1 MITKV
6 KKIKSPYQ
14 SLIFSTLLGILAS
27 GVIGFLVISTW
38 KINQRRAELTARI
51 EALKKEIQ
59 ILEEKNAALKA
70 GITQTESE
78 DYWKEKL
85 YQQGYVEKG
94 EKQVVV
100 LPPKGSEEEK
110 TEQEK
115 TLWQKFLD
123 PVRSFFEGL

>member
-1 MITKV
+1 MKRIRKE
-6 KKIKSPYQ
+6 SPYQ
-14 SLIFSTLLGILAS
+14 TIFFSILIGIITFGL
-27 GVIGFLVISTW
+27 IGFLVISNW
-38 KINQRRAELTARI
+38 KINQRRAELQSRI
-51 EALKKEIQ
+51 ESFKKEIQ
-59 ILEEKNAALKA
+59 ISEEKIAALRA

>member
-1 MITKV
+1 MKRIRKEGPSQTIFFSILIGIITFG
-6 KKIKSPYQ
+6 
-14 SLIFSTLLGILAS
+14 L
-27 GVIGFLVISTW
+27 IGFLVISNW
-38 KINQRRAELTARI
+38 KINQRRAELQSRI
-51 EALKKEIQ
+51 ESFKKEIQ
-59 ILEEKNAALKA
+59 ISEEKIAALRA

-110 TEQEK
+110 TEQER
-115 TLWQKFLD
+115 TLLQKFLD

>member
-1 MITKV
+1 MKRIRKE
-6 KKIKSPYQ
+6 SPYQ
-14 SLIFSTLLGILAS
+14 TIFFSILIGIITFGL
-27 GVIGFLVISTW
+27 IGFLVISNW
-38 KINQRRAELTARI
+38 KINQRRAELQSRI
-51 EALKKEIQ
+51 ESFKKEIQ
-59 ILEEKNAALKA
+59 ISEEKIAALRA

-110 TEQEK
+110 TEQER